1 MMWDTIFKQNGLRQG
16 DPSSQVL
23 FNLVADMLAVFIA
36 RAKEDVQIQGLI
48 PHLMDDGLS
57 ILQYADDTILYMEH
71 NLEQAKNVNII
82 LCAFGHLSSL
92 KIKFHER
99 MSFLLWWGK
108 NLYGPIFIDFG
119 CGMGQMAFKYLG
131 IPMNHRKLNNKD
143 WKAVEECFKKMSSWK
158 GKLLSHGGR
167 LVLFDQLYVE

>member
-1 MMWDTIFKQNGLRQG
+1 
-16 DPSSQVL
+16 
-23 FNLVADMLAVFIA
+23 VADMLAVFIA

-99 MSFLLWWGK
+99 MSFLLW
-108 NLYGPIFIDFG
+108 
-119 CGMGQMAFKYLG
+119 
-131 IPMNHRKLNNKD
+131 
-143 WKAVEECFKKMSSWK
+143 
-158 GKLLSHGGR
+158 
-167 LVLFDQLYVE
+167 